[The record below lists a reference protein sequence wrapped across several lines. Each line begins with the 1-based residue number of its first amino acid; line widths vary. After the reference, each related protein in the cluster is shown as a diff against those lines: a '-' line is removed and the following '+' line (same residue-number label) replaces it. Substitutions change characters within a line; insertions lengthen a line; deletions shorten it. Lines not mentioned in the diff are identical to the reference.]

1 MSKSLLFIL
10 ITLLLDIVG
19 IGIIIPIMP
28 GLIQELTDTG
38 VSEAAQY
45 SAALVTTYAVMQ
57 FIFSP
62 IVGGLSD
69 RFGRRPV
76 LLLSLLG
83 FGLDYILLALA
94 PTLTWLFVGR
104 FIAGFFGASITTAS
118 AYIADVSPPEKRA
131 QNFGLIG
138 AAFGV
143 GFIIGPALGGLVS
156 TWGLRAP
163 FWLSAGLTFANLIY
177 GYFVLP
183 ESLPVAQRRSFD
195 WKRANP
201 VGSLLHL
208 RKYPVVYQFI
218 LSLFL
223 LYVAS
228 YATQG
233 TWSFFTMARFSWSE
247 KEVGLS
253 LAFIGVMVALVQG
266 GAIRP
271 IIKYLGQNKTLV
283 VGLLLNLLGLTAFA
297 FAVEGWQALA
307 IITVYAFG
315 GIAGPAFQA
324 IISTIVPAN
333 EQGQLQGA
341 LTSLN
346 SLAAIIGQ
354 PIMLGLFSF
363 FTSGKSIYFPGA
375 PFVFGAFLLVFALIV
390 TRRAL
395 R

>member
-1 MSKSLLFIL
+1 
-10 ITLLLDIVG
+10 
-19 IGIIIPIMP
+19 MP
-28 GLIQELTDTG
+28 GLIQELTQTG

-57 FIFSP
+57 FVFSP

-69 RFGRRPV
+69 QFGRRPV

-83 FGLDYILLALA
+83 FGLDYIVLALA

-104 FIAGFFGASITTAS
+104 LVAGLFGASITTAS

-163 FWLSAGLTFANLIY
+163 FWLSAGLTLANLVY

-183 ESLPVAQRRSFD
+183 ESLPISQRRKFD
-195 WKRANP
+195 WRRANP

-208 RKYPVVYQFI
+208 RKYPIIYQFI

-223 LYVAS
+223 LYIAG

-233 TWSFFTMARFSWSE
+233 TWSFYTMARFSWSE
-247 KEVGLS
+247 REVGLS

-271 IIKYLGQNKTLV
+271 IIKKLGQNNTL
-283 VGLLLNLLGLTAFA
+283 LLGLFLNLIGLGAFSLA
-297 FAVEGWQALA
+297 TEGWQAIA
-307 IITVYAFG
+307 IVAVYAFG

-324 IISTIVPAN
+324 IISTIVPPN

-346 SLAAIIGQ
+346 SLAAIVGQ
-354 PIMLGLFSF
+354 PLMLGLFSY
-363 FTSGKSIYFPGA
+363 FTSGKSYYFPGA
-375 PFVFGAFLLVFALIV
+375 PFVFGVILLFVALV
-390 TRRAL
+390 LTKRAL

>member
-1 MSKSLLFIL
+1 MSKSLVFIL
-10 ITLLLDIVG
+10 ITLLLDIIG

-28 GLIQELTDTG
+28 GLIQELTQSN
-38 VSEAAQY
+38 VSEAAKY
-45 SAALVTTYAVMQ
+45 SAALVATYAVMQ
-57 FIFSP
+57 FVFSP
-62 IVGGLSD
+62 VMGGLSD

-94 PTLTWLFVGR
+94 PTLSWLFVGR
-104 FIAGFFGASITTAS
+104 FIAGLFGASITTAS

-143 GFIIGPALGGLVS
+143 GFIIGPALGGLVA

-163 FWLSAGLTFANLIY
+163 FWLSAGLTLANVVY

-183 ESLPVAQRRSFD
+183 ESLPADQRRSFD
-195 WKRANP
+195 WKKANP
-201 VGSLLHL
+201 IGSLIHL
-208 RKYPVVYQFI
+208 KKYPVIYQLIF
-218 LSLFL
+218 SLFL
-223 LYVAS
+223 LYLAS

-233 TWSFFTMARFSWSE
+233 TWSFFTMAQFSWGE

-253 LAFIGVMVALVQG
+253 LAFIGLMVAIVQG

-271 IIKYLGQNKTLV
+271 ILKRLGQNKTLTT
-283 VGLLLNLLGLTAFA
+283 GLLLNLAGLVSFA
-297 FAVEGWQALA
+297 LSQEGWQALV
-307 IITVYAFG
+307 IIMFYSFG
-315 GIAGPAFQA
+315 GIAGPAFQS

-346 SLAAIIGQ
+346 SLAAIVGQ
-354 PIMLGLFSF
+354 PLMLGLFSY
-363 FTSGKSIYFPGA
+363 FTSGKTIYFPGA
-375 PFVFGAFLLVFALIV
+375 PFVFGSILLFTAFLL